1 MVKKRDLAQQGP
13 WSMPDLIAIKRDGHE
28 LSTPQID
35 FIIDG
40 YTKGSIPDYQMSALS
55 MAIVLRGMSDA
66 ETAALTLAMR
76 DSGKVIDLS
85 SVSAPCIDKHST
97 GGVGDKVSICLAP
110 MVAACGVAVPMISG
124 RGLGHT
130 GGTLDKL
137 QSIPGFRVDLSPRQ
151 FIRQLQKLGCALIG
165 QTNDIAPADKRL
177 YALRDVTATVESVP
191 LITAS
196 ILSKKLAAGID
207 GLVLD
212 VKTGSGAFMKTRK
225 DALMLAKSL
234 VRVGRMANKRVSA
247 FLTNMDVPLG
257 KAIGN
262 ALETRE
268 AFEILQGEGPDD
280 VLECTLVLGAEMLR
294 IAGVTTGQAKG
305 HQLLQQTLRDG
316 SAIRLMQRVIKA
328 QHGDARVVEEPD
340 RLPQAR
346 FRIDVLAPRA
356 GVLTAIDTLELG
368 RCAVAMGAG
377 RQRVEDNIDPAVGMV
392 LRVKPGDRVL
402 AAQPMI
408 TVHLNQRALSPALQ
422 SRLSQAL
429 RLGRQAVER
438 QPMVLESLPG

>member
-1 MVKKRDLAQQGP
+1 
-13 WSMPDLIAIKRDGHE
+13 MPELIAAKRDGHA
-28 LSTPQID
+28 LSTPQIN

-40 YTKGSIPDYQMSALS
+40 YTKGAIPDYQMSALA
-55 MAIVLRGMSDA
+55 MAIVLRGMSED
-66 ETAALTLAMR
+66 ETRALTLAMR

-137 QSIPGFRVDLSPRQ
+137 QSIPGFRVDLSPAQ

-165 QTNDIAPADKRL
+165 QTQDIAPADKRL
-177 YALRDVTATVESVP
+177 YALRDVTGTVESVP

-196 ILSKKLAAGID
+196 ILSKKLASGID

-212 VKTGSGAFMKTRK
+212 VKTGGGAFMKTRK
-225 DALMLAKSL
+225 EALALAKSL

-247 FLTNMDVPLG
+247 FLTDMDVPLG
-257 KAIGN
+257 KTIGN
-262 ALETRE
+262 ALETKE
-268 AFEILQGEGPDD
+268 AFEILHGGGPDD
-280 VLECTLVLGAEMLR
+280 VLECTLLLGAEMLR
-294 IAGVTTGQAKG
+294 IAGITTGQAKAR
-305 HQLLQQTLRDG
+305 QLLLQTLRDG

-346 FRIDVLAPRA
+346 FRIDVVAPKA
-356 GVLTAIDTLELG
+356 GIVTAIDTLELG

-377 RQRVEDNIDPAVGMV
+377 RQRVQDSIDPAVGMTLKV
-392 LRVKPGDRVL
+392 KLGERVR
-402 AAQPMI
+402 AAQPLV
-408 TVHLNQRALSPALQ
+408 TLHLNQRAVALALRP
-422 SRLSQAL
+422 RLSQAF
-429 RLGRQAVER
+429 RLGPQAPR
-438 QPMVLESLPG
+438 RRPLALEFLPG

>member
-1 MVKKRDLAQQGP
+1 MAE
-13 WSMPDLIAIKRDGHE
+13 LIATKRDGRQ
-28 LSTPQID
+28 LSTPQIN

-40 YTKGSIPDYQMSALS
+40 YTKGSIPDYQMSALA

-66 ETAALTLAMR
+66 ETATLTLAMR
-76 DSGKVIDLS
+76 DSGKVMDLS

-137 QSIPGFRVDLSPRQ
+137 QSIPGFRIDLSPAQ
-151 FIRQLQKLGCALIG
+151 FIRQLRKLGCAMIG
-165 QTNDIAPADKRL
+165 QTHDIAPADKRL

-225 DALMLAKSL
+225 DALALAKSL

-247 FLTNMDVPLG
+247 ILTDMDVPLG
-257 KAIGN
+257 RAIGN

-268 AFEILQGEGPDD
+268 AFEILHGHGPED

-294 IAGVTTGQAKG
+294 IAGLTKGQAQG
-305 HQLLQQTLRDG
+305 RQLLMQTLRDG
-316 SAIRLMQRVIKA
+316 SAMRLMQRLIKA

-346 FRIDVLAPRA
+346 YRIAIPAPGA
-356 GVLTAIDTLELG
+356 GVVTAIDTLELG

-377 RQRVEDNIDPAVGMV
+377 RQRVEDSIDPAVGLV
-392 LRVKPGDRVL
+392 LCAKPGDRVST
-402 AAQPMI
+402 AQPLM
-408 TVHLNQRALSPALQ
+408 TVYSNQRALSPALEV
-422 SRLSQAL
+422 RLSQAF
-429 RLGRQAVER
+429 RLGRQAPGR
-438 QPMVLESLPG
+438 RPLQLEILPG